1 MEDSEL
7 LVSSCTRSE
16 RTSFHHWLFVL
27 GFDFIVVIPRGEKK
41 YLCQL
46 MWALMCGKS

>member
-7 LVSSCTRSE
+7 LVSSCTQSE

-27 GFDFIVVIPRGEKK
+27 GFDFIVVIPRGEKNI
-41 YLCQL
+41 CV
-46 MWALMCGKS
+46 S